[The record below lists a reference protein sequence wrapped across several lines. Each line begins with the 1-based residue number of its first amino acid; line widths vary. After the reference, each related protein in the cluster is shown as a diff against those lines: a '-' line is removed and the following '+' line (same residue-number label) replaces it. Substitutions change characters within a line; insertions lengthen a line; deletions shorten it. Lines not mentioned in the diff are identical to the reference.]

1 MKNRLNEFR
10 DYITKLGIDATINFV
25 FKEQSINQIYS
36 CSNDYYRMVYPND
49 DEFCDSEFLYDLQKE
64 YESIEHLTF
73 LEHLAEMVTYNEEFD
88 INTFEVSEEDIKYYN
103 IFTRVGIFNLF
114 YYENNFYKTK
124 DEVIPFL
131 NETFPE
137 QFTNLLRKERLEEM
151 LNGPD

>member
-1 MKNRLNEFR
+1 MKNKLNEFR
-10 DYITKLGIDATINFV
+10 DYISKLGIDATIDFV

-36 CSNDYYRMVYPND
+36 FPDDYSYKMSTIN
-49 DEFCDSEFLYDLQKE
+49 EFFDTEFLYDLQKE

-88 INTFEVSEEDIKYYN
+88 INTFEVSEENVMYYN